1 MHMHDIL
8 QLRFDDKLRFNYERN
23 KMHILEH

>member
-1 MHMHDIL
+1 MHDIL